1 MATISIVVPCRNEE
15 QHIEL
20 LLEGIRAQSRAADE
34 ILIVDGGST
43 DSTRERIADYARRH
57 PSPPILLLTE
67 LPVPIP
73 VALNMGINAASG
85 EVIVRLD
92 AHCQPEATYI
102 ERAVGALEGS
112 SASVVGGVWRI
123 AAGGDTATAR
133 AIALAVGHPLGA
145 GDASYRLGVAGD
157 EPRQVDTVP
166 FGCFRKTLWQS
177 LAGFD
182 ERLGAN
188 EDYDFNYRARQT
200 GAPVLLVPHVRS
212 VYFARATIRALAAQ
226 YLNYGWWK
234 AQVLKRHPRS
244 LRWRQAIP
252 PIFVLV
258 VGFLSLA
265 SIDSRT
271 GAAGLLLAALAAYA
285 ATLAIG
291 AIDIRRRTQAPW
303 NEAAIV
309 PLALAVVHSSWGV
322 GLLWGLVAKPRRR
335 LGRVVVLV
343 AMLAAWGLRL
353 CGRAPGN

>member
-20 LLEGIRAQSRAADE
+20 LLEGIRSQSRAADE

-43 DSTRERIADYARRH
+43 DGTRERIADYARRH
-57 PSPPILLLTE
+57 PSPPIRLLQVA
-67 LPVPIP
+67 PVAIP
-73 VALNMGINAASG
+73 VALNTGIRAAAG

-112 SASVVGGVWRI
+112 GASVVGGVWRI
-123 AAGGDTATAR
+123 AAGGSTPAAR

-145 GDASYRLGVAGD
+145 GDASYRLGVAGA

-166 FGCFRKTLWQS
+166 FGCFRKTLWET
-177 LAGFD
+177 LGGFD

-200 GAPVLLVPHVRS
+200 GCPVLLVPQVRS

-252 PIFVLV
+252 PIFVLL
-258 VGFLSLA
+258 VGMLSLA
-265 SIDSRT
+265 SMASRT
-271 GAAGLLLAALAAYA
+271 AARLLLVALAAYA

-291 AIDIRRRTQAPW
+291 ALDIRRRTRAPW
-303 NEAAIV
+303 NEVAIV
-309 PLALAVVHSSWGV
+309 PLALAAVHLPWGV
-322 GLLWGLVAKPRRR
+322 GLLWGLVARTRH
-335 LGRVVVLV
+335 L
-343 AMLAAWGLRL
+343 
-353 CGRAPGN
+353 